1 MCNACKCGGSN
12 LSGGRAAPRVL
23 RVWHTSQSINGPQS
37 SVLVQTRN
45 WASCN
50 FTTSHICA
58 CVWVHVCVRQSKSWN
73 NGRQTTIV
81 NQFSSPFD
89 SFHFFALL
97 SQISLS
103 YCIFLFSSP
112 LASLS
117 FYFSSCHCFSFLFS
131 SGRLFSVYCQH
142 SVLEVSKSLSHTEQ
156 SLHVYCRLTR
166 FGCGFD
172 KVVL

>member
-117 FYFSSCHCFSFLFS
+117 HFILAHATVSHFFLALDGFSRSTASTLFWKCPKA
-131 SGRLFSVYCQH
+131 SVTQ
-142 SVLEVSKSLSHTEQ
+142 SKA
-156 SLHVYCRLTR
+156 CM
-166 FGCGFD
+166 FIAG
-172 KVVL
+172 